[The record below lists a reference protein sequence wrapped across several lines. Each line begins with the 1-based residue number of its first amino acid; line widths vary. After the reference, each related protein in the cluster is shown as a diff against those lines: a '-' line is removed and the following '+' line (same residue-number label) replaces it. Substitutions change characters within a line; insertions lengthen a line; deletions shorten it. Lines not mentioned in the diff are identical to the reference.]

1 MDFVE
6 SRVVIGDLASAFSKR
21 VGDAEIQ
28 AWHRFCL
35 AKLDSKRAQAAVR
48 RIIEAEE
55 RFPSIAKFTEVA
67 KSIRLGNE
75 IGGAEVMVEIEAGV
89 WRPLREEMAEM
100 RELAGLHLPKMTE
113 AGREHNR
120 RRLAEVMA
128 EHFGRPFPGRSSA
141 AVRKAAGAEHMAVNE
156 HMDAWADEEDPF

>member
-21 VGDAEIQ
+21 IGDAEIQ

-35 AKLDSKRAQAAVR
+35 AKLESKRAQAAVR
-48 RIIEAEE
+48 RIIATED

-75 IGGAEVMVEIEAGV
+75 LGGSEVMVEIEPDL
-89 WRPLREEMAEM
+89 WRPLCEELAEM
-100 RELAGLHLPKMTE
+100 RELASLHQPEMTG
-113 AGREHNR
+113 AVRQRNR
-120 RRLAEVMA
+120 QRLAQVMA
-128 EHFGRPFPGRSSA
+128 EHFGRPLPRGM
-141 AVRKAAGAEHMAVNE
+141 RKAVGAERIEQVE
-156 HMDAWADEEDPF
+156 RWIEEEDPF

>member
-48 RIIEAEE
+48 RIIETEE

-67 KSIRLGNE
+67 QSIRLGNE
-75 IGGAEVMVEIEAGV
+75 IGGSKAMVEVEPGV
-89 WRPLREEMAEM
+89 WRPLREELAEM
-100 RELAGLHLPKMTE
+100 RELASLHQPAMTS
-113 AGREHNR
+113 ASRQQNIQ
-120 RRLAEVMA
+120 RLAEVMA
-128 EHFGRPFPGRSSA
+128 EHFGRPLPGGMRRG
-141 AVRKAAGAEHMAVNE
+141 AVGVSVAEPMGQWVE
-156 HMDAWADEEDPF
+156 DEDPF